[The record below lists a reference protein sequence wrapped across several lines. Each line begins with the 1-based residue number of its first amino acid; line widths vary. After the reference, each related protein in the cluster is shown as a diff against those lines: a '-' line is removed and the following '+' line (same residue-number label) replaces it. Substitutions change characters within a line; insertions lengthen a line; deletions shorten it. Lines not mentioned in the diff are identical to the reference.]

1 MPSVIDC
8 LFRKLSVTG
17 VKSEGKNELGRSWV
31 RDVFVVDRFRDRHLE
46 SLLATSSDRSI
57 TRIKLPESTLWI
69 AASS

>member
-1 MPSVIDC
+1 MLSVIDC
-8 LFRKLSVTG
+8 LFRELSVTG

-31 RDVFVVDRFRDRHLE
+31 RDVFVVDRFRDRHLD

>member
-8 LFRKLSVTG
+8 LFRELSVTG
-17 VKSEGKNELGRSWV
+17 VKSAGKNELGRSWV
-31 RDVFVVDRFRDRHLE
+31 RDVFVVDRFRDRHLD

>member
-8 LFRKLSVTG
+8 LFRELSVMG

-31 RDVFVVDRFRDRHLE
+31 RDVFVVDRFRDRHLD

>member
-1 MPSVIDC
+1 MLSVIDC
-8 LFRKLSVTG
+8 LFRELSVMG

-31 RDVFVVDRFRDRHLE
+31 RDVFVVDRFRDRHLD

>member
-1 MPSVIDC
+1 MLSVIDC
-8 LFRKLSVTG
+8 LFRELSVTG
-17 VKSEGKNELGRSWV
+17 VKSAGKNELGRSWV
-31 RDVFVVDRFRDRHLE
+31 RDVFVVDRFRDRHLD